1 MKKLLNILTIVIS
14 LLAVI
19 AGTILVIIGC
29 QNQLSN
35 SAQLG
40 FGLFFG
46 GVDFYLL
53 CQAVKYIKKSL
64 S

>member
-14 LLAVI
+14 LLAVV

-35 SAQLG
+35 NAQLG

-53 CQAVKYIKKSL
+53 CQD
-64 S
+64 